1 MGRKLSG
8 VGYKRPPR
16 EHSWKKG
23 ECGNPKGR
31 PPGHRN
37 LASALTAVL
46 HESVSVP
53 VDGEE
58 REMTKLEAVTR
69 QLVDKALDGDPR
81 LLHELLAEIHKKET
95 QAELDTAG
103 QPLPEVD
110 REVLEALYVRL
121 RREAVKTG

>member
-16 EHSWKKG
+16 EHCWKKG

-31 PPGHRN
+31 PRGHRN
-37 LASALTAVL
+37 LAAALTTVL
-46 HESVSVP
+46 HENISRP

-69 QLVDKALDGDPR
+69 QLVDKAMDGDPR
-81 LLHELLAEIHKKET
+81 LLRELLGEIHKKEA
-95 QAELDTAG
+95 QAELDASRE
-103 QPLPEVD
+103 PLAEVD
-110 REVLEALYVRL
+110 REVLEALYIRL
-121 RREAVKTG
+121 RRDAVKDV